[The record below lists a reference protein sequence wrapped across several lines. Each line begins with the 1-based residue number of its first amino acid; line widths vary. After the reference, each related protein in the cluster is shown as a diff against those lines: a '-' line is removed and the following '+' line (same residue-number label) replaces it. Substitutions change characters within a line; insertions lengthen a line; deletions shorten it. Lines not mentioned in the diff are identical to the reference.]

1 MAIPDYL
8 ENTVKDYADQAK
20 AAYSAPINTATFTGS
35 QFVAGEDPLQTQA
48 INMAQQGVGSYSP
61 YLRAAQ
67 AAQRTG
73 AGQLGL
79 AGQTL
84 GGAYGA
90 LGQAGSALGG
100 VGGTINQAGS
110 TLGGVGGTI
119 NQAGS
124 TLGQAGQ
131 SLGGIG
137 ATINQAG
144 QSLGQA
150 GAAYGGMGQFQAAG
164 AGAAQGAANIAGG
177 AAGMTGPNAYQQFMS
192 PYQQQVIDATLAEYD
207 KQGAAGAQ
215 QIKDAAISSGNFGGG
230 REGAQLGEYQA
241 NRLADRAA
249 LQGSMLERGFGQANQ
264 LAQQNFAN
272 QGDLFGMQQGLGG
285 MASNLFNQQG
295 QMGQAQQSLAQSQ
308 LGRGS
313 AMANLSGEQR
323 ALAQSQLGRGTA
335 MQNLAQSQLGRGTA
349 MQNLAQSQLGRG
361 QAIQGLSAAQ
371 QGLAGAYGNQINQQ
385 FGLSDF
391 QRQGMGQD
399 ISALGSMG
407 AIRQGLNQ
415 AQLTADQ
422 QAARTGA
429 YEPYGRLTQFGNVLT
444 GLGGGMAGQQ
454 YQDPGSGGS
463 PFQAALGTAT
473 GLAGLYGKIF
483 G

>member
-1 MAIPDYL
+1 MSVPDYL
-8 ENTVKDYADQAK
+8 ENTVKDYADQAA
-20 AAYSAPINTATFTGS
+20 AAYSAPINTDVFTGS

-48 INMAQQGVGSYSP
+48 INMAQQGVGSYAP
-61 YLRAAQ
+61 YLQAAQ
-67 AAQRTG
+67 AAQAAG

-90 LGQAGSALGG
+90 LGQAGSA
-100 VGGTINQAGS
+100 
-110 TLGGVGGTI
+110 
-119 NQAGS
+119 
-124 TLGQAGQ
+124 
-131 SLGGIG
+131 
-137 ATINQAG
+137 
-144 QSLGQA
+144 LGQA

-177 AAGMTGPNAYQQFMS
+177 AAGMTGPNAYKAFMS

-215 QIKDAAISSGNFGGG
+215 QIKDQAVASGNFGGG

-249 LQGSMLERGFGQANQ
+249 LQSSMLQEGFGQANQ

-272 QGDLFGMQQGLGG
+272 QGQLFGMQQGLGN
-285 MASNLFNQQG
+285 MASNLFSQQG
-295 QMGQAQQSLAQSQ
+295 QMGAAQQSLAN
-308 LGRGS
+308 
-313 AMANLSGEQR
+313 A
-323 ALAQSQLGRGTA
+323 
-335 MQNLAQSQLGRGTA
+335 
-349 MQNLAQSQLGRG
+349 QLGRG

-371 QGLAGAYGNQINQQ
+371 QGLAGAYGNQMNQM

-407 AIRQGLNQ
+407 AIRQGLTQ
-415 AQLTADQ
+415 AQLTAEQ
-422 QAARTGA
+422 NRLRTGA

-444 GLGGGMAGQQ
+444 GLGGGYAGQQ

>member
-8 ENTVKDYADQAK
+8 ENTVKDYANQAA
-20 AAYSAPINTATFTGS
+20 AAYSAPINTSTFTGS

-48 INMAQQGVGSYSP
+48 INMAQQGVGSYQP
-61 YLRAAQ
+61 YLTAAHQ
-67 AAQRTG
+67 LG
-73 AGQLGL
+73 NMGIGQLGQ
-79 AGQTL
+79 AQNTL
-84 GGAYGA
+84 R
-90 LGQAGSALGG
+90 G

-110 TLGGVGGTI
+110 
-119 NQAGS
+119 A
-124 TLGQAGQ
+124 
-131 SLGGIG
+131 
-137 ATINQAG
+137 
-144 QSLGQA
+144 LGQA
-150 GAAYGGMGQFQAAG
+150 GAAYGGMGGYQAAG
-164 AGAAQGAANIAGG
+164 GAAAQNAANIAGG
-177 AAGMTGPNAYQQFMS
+177 ASGMTGPNAYKQFMS

-215 QIKDAAISSGNFGGG
+215 SIKDQAVNSGNFGGG

-249 LQGSMLERGFGQANQ
+249 LQGSMLEKGFGQANK

-272 QGDLFGMQQGLGG
+272 QGALFGMQQGLGG

-295 QMGQAQQSLAQSQ
+295 QMGAAQQSLANAQ
-308 LGRGS
+308 L
-313 AMANLSGEQR
+313 N
-323 ALAQSQLGRGTA
+323 
-335 MQNLAQSQLGRGTA
+335 
-349 MQNLAQSQLGRG
+349 RG
-361 QAIQGLSAAQ
+361 QAMQGLSAAQ
-371 QGLAGAYGNQINQQ
+371 RGISDAYGDQINRQ
-385 FGLSDF
+385 FNMGNF
-391 QRQGMGQD
+391 ARQGMGQD

-444 GLGGGMAGQQ
+444 GLGGGYAGQQ

-463 PFQAALGTAT
+463 PFQSALGTAT
-473 GLAGLYGKIF
+473 GLAGLYGNIF
-483 G
+483 GK

>member
-20 AAYSAPINTATFTGS
+20 AAYSAPINTGTFTGR

-61 YLRAAQ
+61 YLQAAQ

-110 TLGGVGGTI
+110 TLGR
-119 NQAGS
+119 AGS
-124 TLGQAGQ
+124 ALGQAG
-131 SLGGIG
+131 S
-137 ATINQAG
+137 
-144 QSLGQA
+144 
-150 GAAYGGMGQFQAAG
+150 AYGGMGQFQAAG

-177 AAGMTGPNAYQQFMS
+177 AAGMTGPNAYKQFMS

-215 QIKDAAISSGNFGGG
+215 QIKDSAISSGNFGGG

-285 MASNLFNQQG
+285 MASNLFSQQG
-295 QMGQAQQSLAQSQ
+295 QMGAAQQGLAGAQQSLAN
-308 LGRGS
+308 
-313 AMANLSGEQR
+313 A
-323 ALAQSQLGRGTA
+323 
-335 MQNLAQSQLGRGTA
+335 QLGRGTA

-407 AIRQGLNQ
+407 AIRQGMSQ

-444 GLGGGMAGQQ
+444 GLGGGYAGQQ
-454 YQDPGSGGS
+454 YQDQGSGGS

>member
-1 MAIPDYL
+1 MSIPTYL
-8 ENTVKDYADQAK
+8 ENTVKDYANQAK
-20 AAYSAPINTATFTGS
+20 AAYSAPINTGTFTGR

-61 YLRAAQ
+61 YLQ
-67 AAQRTG
+67 AAQSAQRAG

-110 TLGGVGGTI
+110 TLGQAGQSLGGIGGTI

-124 TLGQAGQ
+124 TLGRAG
-131 SLGGIG
+131 S
-137 ATINQAG
+137 A
-144 QSLGQA
+144 LGQA

-177 AAGMTGPNAYQQFMS
+177 AAGMTGPNAYKQFMS

-215 QIKDAAISSGNFGGG
+215 QIKNAAISSGNFGGG

-295 QMGQAQQSLAQSQ
+295 QMGAAQQGLAGAQQSLAQSQ

-323 ALAQSQLGRGTA
+323 A
-335 MQNLAQSQLGRGTA
+335 LAQSQLGRGTA

-444 GLGGGMAGQQ
+444 GLGGGYAGQQ

-463 PFQAALGTAT
+463 PFQTALGTAT

-483 G
+483 DK